1 MKHPTLQKISLS
13 TIALLGC
20 FALGANAGPLRSTA
34 LASPNKQRPHMA
46 ATAKASGNRGGSQT
60 QPSSTTLWYNGDFPG
75 ESNGNGLANE
85 QDTSLGSGQFAHVYD
100 NFVVPAGPGWDITS
114 VFSNNLDNTGATGA
128 TYEIRQG
135 VSAFN
140 GGTIVASGMTTTP
153 VVTPTGRSGFG
164 FTEFTVE
171 IQGLTIHL
179 DPGTYWLNVTV
190 IGDLTGRSFNSTT
203 FGANCIGTPC
213 GNDDNAFWDSNFF
226 GVSFIPTT
234 DPSVGCPDTNPCI
247 DFSMGVRSGSPT
259 PTPTPTPTPVEG
271 QILWYNGDFDGSN
284 GLANEE
290 NTSLGSGQFARVY
303 DDFNVTGDGF
313 DIGAVFSNNL
323 ENTNVTAASFE
334 IRQGVSAFNG
344 GTLIASGTTTTPE
357 ITPTGRSG
365 FGFTEFTIQIS
376 GLSLHLDPGTYW
388 LAVWPTGDL
397 TGRSFVSTTSGANC
411 VGTPCANDDNSFF
424 DSNFFGASFEPA
436 GDFVSP
442 PDFSMGVR
450 APVAGGAL
458 QLVSAASSQRG
469 FAIDLPLTGP
479 SGVEDRSGGP
489 NKKYSIQMTFN
500 NPIASV
506 GSASST
512 CGGVSGISISG
523 NTVTIKLVGVAHA
536 CNGSDIMITAN
547 DIMDTSGNSLSSATV
562 TMGLLLGDVNA
573 DRVVD
578 RADIQAVKADKGQ
591 HTDSTNFRSDV
602 SNDGFIGS
610 SDVML
615 VRQQQGT
622 SLP

>member
-1 MKHPTLQKISLS
+1 M
-13 TIALLGC
+13 
-20 FALGANAGPLRSTA
+20 TA
-34 LASPNKQRPHMA
+34 RA
-46 ATAKASGNRGGSQT
+46 AAHGSHSV
-60 QPSSTTLWYNGDFPG
+60 SSTYMIDDGTMENGVGF
-75 ESNGNGLANE
+75 GNGLQNFESIWLNQFNVIPGATQISAVEVAWGTPAFPDPSNNGTPVTIGVWS
-85 QDTSLGSGQFAHVYD
+85 DPNGDGTPFDAVLLGSVAGTIQNEGTD
-100 NFVVPAGPGWDITS
+100 TFVVYT
-114 VFSNNLDNTGATGA
+114 FSPPVDLPPGATSFFVGDMTPSNSGPEKFYQGIDQNSA
-128 TYEIRQG
+128 LHRQSWVAANGDGSPVDINNIGNNDFIGIIDDFGIPGNWGIR
-135 VSAFN
+135 AD
-140 GGTIVASGMTTTP
+140 SGN
-153 VVTPTGRSGFG
+153 
-164 FTEFTVE
+164 
-171 IQGLTIHL
+171 I
-179 DPGTYWLNVTV
+179 
-190 IGDLTGRSFNSTT
+190 
-203 FGANCIGTPC
+203 
-213 GNDDNAFWDSNFF
+213 
-226 GVSFIPTT
+226 
-234 DPSVGCPDTNPCI
+234 
-247 DFSMGVRSGSPT
+247 SPT
-259 PTPTPTPTPVEG
+259 PTPTPTPTPMEG
-271 QILWYNGDFDGSN
+271 ELLWYNGDFDGSN

-290 NTSLGSGQFARVY
+290 NTSLGSGQYARVY

-323 ENTNVTAASFE
+323 ENTNVTAATFE

-344 GTLIASGTTTTPE
+344 GTIVASGMTTTPE

-376 GLSLHLDPGTYW
+376 GLSIHLDPGTYW

-411 VGTPCANDDNSFF
+411 VGTPCANNDNSFF

-450 APVAGGAL
+450 APISGGAL

-512 CGGVSGISISG
+512 CGGVNGISISG

-547 DIMDTSGNSLSSATV
+547 NIMDTSGNSLSSATV

-602 SNDGFIGS
+602 SNDGFINA